1 VIVRKLVL
9 AEVIAVA
16 TGGVVIVGDGLERV
30 KEVFIVRMEDRRSL
44 TDRRVIEFCV
54 VL

>member
-16 TGGVVIVGDGLERV
+16 GGVVIVGDGLERV
-30 KEVFIVRMEDRRSL
+30 KEVFIVRMEDRSSL
-44 TDRRVIEFCV
+44 TDRRVVEFCL